1 MDVFNLD
8 TNQTITKLYTS
19 LKVLQFK
26 LCNFANP
33 NIGKIISL
41 ISKIKNMYPAEMV
54 LPMQNELTTVGFQD
68 LHTAAEVEKAMKA
81 EGTTLV
87 VVNSVCGCAARNARP
102 GASMS
107 LENVKTPNNLV
118 TVFAGVDK
126 EAVDAARGF
135 MFPFP
140 PSSPSIALFK
150 DGELVHMLERHHIEG
165 RPAELIAEN
174 LKDAFNEYC

>member
-1 MDVFNLD
+1 MQNKINND
-8 TNQTITKLYTS
+8 
-19 LKVLQFK
+19 LKYK
-26 LCNFANP
+26 D
-33 NIGKIISL
+33 
-41 ISKIKNMYPAEMV
+41 MYPEEMV
-54 LPMQNELTTVGFQD
+54 KPMQSELTTAGFQD
-68 LHTAAEVEKAMKA
+68 LHSAEAVENAMKL

-102 GASMS
+102 GAKMS
-107 LENVKTPNNLV
+107 LDGAKKPDHLI

-126 EAVDAARGF
+126 DAVDAARQH

-140 PSSPSIALFK
+140 PSSPSMALFK
-150 DGELVHMLERHHIEG
+150 NGELVHMLERHHIEG

>member
-1 MDVFNLD
+1 
-8 TNQTITKLYTS
+8 
-19 LKVLQFK
+19 
-26 LCNFANP
+26 
-33 NIGKIISL
+33 
-41 ISKIKNMYPAEMV
+41 MYPEEMV
-54 LPMQNELTTVGFQD
+54 KPMQAELTAAGFQD
-68 LHTAAEVEKAMKA
+68 LHSAEAVENALKT

-102 GASMS
+102 GVTMS
-107 LENVKTPNNLV
+107 LDNAKKPTQLI

-126 EAVDAARGF
+126 DAVDAARQH

-140 PSSPSIALFK
+140 PSSPSMALFK
-150 DGELVHMLERHHIEG
+150 NGELVHMLERHHIEG